1 MPRDDELMDDLSLD
15 EEDVEETEGA
25 EEVENADGE
34 DADEGDVEE
43 PEDLAAAFAAVQRAG
58 KGEPAGDLDGDG
70 EGEDTGDDD
79 ADGDDDDEE
88 YEALEDDR
96 QDSYGG
102 PGDAYSGASYKAV
115 GEQLSREAAQV
126 AMRQAVSEMRKQ
138 GIRPFTMND
147 LYERDERAGRVI
159 YHNPDDKSRPF
170 ASRMEAQQWIDSFNS
185 QLMEETKRRAKEIY
199 RDVNKAIAPSRRL
212 LAFAPRYDSMS
223 DNVREVF
230 DDLIEGYEITNAGG
244 EVIGYSCDLDKA
256 MARAERM
263 AAKYASKSRQPK
275 EQRARRQQAEQP
287 ATDMRSHGT
296 KLSEGRGVPDEPK
309 TLEDAFRIMREQR
322 KAGK

>member
-58 KGEPAGDLDGDG
+58 KGEPAGDLDDAGDG
-70 EGEDTGDDD
+70 GEPGDDD
-79 ADGDDDDEE
+79 ATVDDDET
-88 YEALEDDR
+88 YEAVEDDR
-96 QDSYGG
+96 QDSDGG
-102 PGDAYSGASYKAV
+102 PGDAYSGASYQAV
-115 GEQLSREAAQV
+115 SEQLSREASQV

-199 RDVNKAIAPSRRL
+199 RDVSKAIMPSRRL
-212 LAFAPRYDSMS
+212 LAFAPKYDSMS
-223 DNVREVF
+223 ADVREVF

-244 EVIGYSCDLDKA
+244 EVIGYNCDLDKA

-263 AAKYASKSRQPK
+263 AAKYASKRPQPRA
-275 EQRARRQQAEQP
+275 QRARRQPAEQP

-296 KLSEGRGVPDEPK
+296 KTSGGRATTEEPR
-309 TLEDAFRIMREQR
+309 TLEEAFKIMREQR